1 MTLFKLWITLD
12 KMRNRSNIVAVLLI
26 IVLSFV
32 FVDPLR
38 IASGRYDTNPYS
50 EIASELEKPSTTGV
64 LVLASYADF
73 YKFPVYKYLRDIL
86 GTRLA
91 YHGEM
96 VVEYGYDEVLVQAS
110 LGEKSFL
117 QYLKTRNISH
127 LIVPMA
133 TVETGSIFHRWSTHG
148 TINLDL
154 RSSSFSMIRQSIGD
168 SPLALYEINYE
179 EQSGSV
185 EMPPKYELEWSGV
198 RPSFYELMRI
208 IKEWYVVDYLR
219 KYEERVDTAWVFEGE
234 IPNIVFNSPDTPEK
248 EFNVEIQFVAAYG
261 EKAPPQVLRIT
272 QGPLVKVLNLKAGE
286 VSTVSLT
293 LTNGESIKIE
303 NVFGCPQ
310 GISFDPEGQDIR
322 EFCYGLR
329 DLQVRIKQ

>member
-1 MTLFKLWITLD
+1 
-12 KMRNRSNIVAVLLI
+12 MRNRSNIVAVLLVM
-26 IVLSFV
+26 VLSFAL
-32 FVDPLR
+32 VDPLR
-38 IASGRYDTNPYS
+38 IGSGRYDVNPYS

-64 LVLASYADF
+64 LVLASFADF
-73 YKFPVYKYLRDIL
+73 YQFPVYKYLRDIL

-96 VVEYGYDEVLVQAS
+96 VVEYGYDEVLTQAS

-117 QYLKTRNISH
+117 QYLKSRNISH

-133 TVETGSIFHRWSTHG
+133 TVETGAIFHRWSSHG
-148 TINLDL
+148 TINLNL
-154 RSSSFSMIRQSIGD
+154 KSNAFSMVRQSIGD

-179 EQSGSV
+179 DSSEKNEV
-185 EMPPKYELEWSGV
+185 PPQYALEWSGV
-198 RPSFYELMRI
+198 RPTFYKLMRI
-208 IKEWYVVDYLR
+208 IKEWYVVDYVR

-234 IPNIVFNSPDTPEK
+234 QPSIVFKSPNNPHK
-248 EFNVEIQFVAAYG
+248 EFMLEMQFVAGYG

-272 QGPLVKVLNLKAGE
+272 QGSLVKVLNLKAGE
-286 VSTVSLT
+286 VSTVSFT
-293 LTNGESIKIE
+293 LTNGESIKME
-303 NVFGCPQ
+303 NVFDCPQ

-329 DLQVRIKQ
+329 DIQVRIKQ